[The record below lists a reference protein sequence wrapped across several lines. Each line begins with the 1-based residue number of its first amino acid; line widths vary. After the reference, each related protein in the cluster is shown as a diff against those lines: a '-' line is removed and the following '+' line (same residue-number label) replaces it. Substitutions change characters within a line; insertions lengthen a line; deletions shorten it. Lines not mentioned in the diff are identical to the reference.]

1 MIKVNLLPY
10 WEEKKKAGIK
20 RQIFI
25 LSIVFVLFFIII
37 ASVHTYMVVGIN
49 SLDKQVKNAEVRLKK
64 LTKIT
69 GDVEK
74 FKRDK
79 AIVKKKLKVITDLEQ
94 NRKAPLYL
102 LLEVANGIPPG
113 KIWLTSIA
121 EKGNA
126 LLLSGKAMDNSAI
139 ALFMINLKLSA
150 YINSVDLIT
159 SSLGTVSNTKVMN
172 FTLSC
177 ALSRG

>member
-25 LSIVFVLFFIII
+25 LSILFALFFIIV
-37 ASVHTYMVVGIN
+37 ASIHMYMVMDIN
-49 SLDKQVKNAEVRLKK
+49 SLEKQVKNAEVRLKK

-79 AIVKKKLKVITDLEQ
+79 AIVKKKLKIITDLEQ
-94 NRKAPLYL
+94 NRKDPLYL
-102 LLEVANGIPPG
+102 LLEVANGIPQG
-113 KIWLTSIA
+113 KIWLTAIS
-121 EKGNA
+121 EKGTT
-126 LLLSGKAMDNSAI
+126 LLLSGIAMDNSAI

-150 YINSVDLIT
+150 YINSVDLIS
-159 SSLGTVSNTKVMN
+159 SSLVTVSNTKVMN

>member
-25 LSIVFVLFFIII
+25 LSLSFSLFLIII
-37 ASVHTYMVVGIN
+37 ASVHIYMVLGIN
-49 SLDKQVKNAEVRLKK
+49 SLEKRVKNAEVRLKK
-64 LTKIT
+64 LTQIT

-74 FKRDK
+74 FKKDK
-79 AIVKKKLKVITDLEQ
+79 AIVMKKLKVITDLEH
-94 NRKAPLYL
+94 NRKDPLYL
-102 LLEVANGIPPG
+102 LLEVANGIPQG
-113 KIWLTSIA
+113 KIWLTSIS
-121 EKGNA
+121 EKGDA
-126 LLLSGKAMDNSAI
+126 LYLTGIAMDNSAI
-139 ALFMINLKLSA
+139 ALFMINLKMSA

-159 SSLGTVSNTKVMN
+159 SSLATVSNTKVMN

-177 ALSRG
+177 ALRRG

>member
-10 WEEKKKAGIK
+10 WEEKKKAGIQ

-25 LSIVFVLFFIII
+25 LSVSIALFFIII
-37 ASVHTYMVVGIN
+37 ASVHIYMVMGIS
-49 SLDKQVKNAEVRLKK
+49 SLEKQVKNAEDRLEK

-74 FKRDK
+74 FKKDK
-79 AIVKKKLKVITDLEQ
+79 AIVKKKLKIITDLEQ
-94 NRKAPLYL
+94 NRKDPLYL
-102 LLEVANGIPPG
+102 LLEVANGIPQG
-113 KIWLTSIA
+113 KIWLSSIS
-121 EKGNA
+121 EKGKTLHLN
-126 LLLSGKAMDNSAI
+126 GVAMDNSAI

-150 YINSVDLIT
+150 YIDSVDLI
-159 SSLGTVSNTKVMN
+159 SSTLVTVANTKVMN

-177 ALSRG
+177 SLRKG

>member
-25 LSIVFVLFFIII
+25 LSVSFALFFIII
-37 ASVHTYMVVGIN
+37 ASVHMYMVMGIT
-49 SLDKQVKNAEVRLKK
+49 SLEKQVKNAEVRLEK

-79 AIVKKKLKVITDLEQ
+79 AIVQKKLKIINDLEQ

-102 LLEVANGIPPG
+102 LLEVANGIPRG
-113 KIWLTSIA
+113 KIWLTSIT
-121 EKGNA
+121 EKGNT
-126 LLLSGKAMDNSAI
+126 LLLSGIAMDNSAV
-139 ALFMINLKLSA
+139 ALLMINLKLSA
-150 YINSVDLIT
+150 YINSVDLI
-159 SSLGTVSNTKVMN
+159 SSTLVTVSNTKVMK

>member
-25 LSIVFVLFFIII
+25 LSVSFALFFIII
-37 ASVHTYMVVGIN
+37 AAVHIYVVMGIN
-49 SLDKQVKNAEVRLKK
+49 SLEKQVKNAEDRLEK

-79 AIVKKKLKVITDLEQ
+79 EIVRKKLKIITDLEQ
-94 NRKAPLYL
+94 NRKDPLYI
-102 LLEVANGIPPG
+102 LLEVANGVPQG
-113 KIWLTSIA
+113 KIWLTSIS
-121 EKGNA
+121 EKGKT
-126 LLLSGKAMDNSAI
+126 LHLSGMAMDNSAI

-150 YINSVDLIT
+150 YIDSVDLIT
-159 SSLGTVSNTKVMN
+159 STQVMVSNTKVMN

>member
-25 LSIVFVLFFIII
+25 LSVSFALFFIII
-37 ASVHTYMVVGIN
+37 ASVHMYMVMGIN
-49 SLDKQVKNAEVRLKK
+49 SLEKQVKNAEVRLKK
-64 LTKIT
+64 LTIIT

-79 AIVKKKLKVITDLEQ
+79 AIVQKKLKIINDLEQ

-102 LLEVANGIPPG
+102 LLEVANGIPRG
-113 KIWLTSIA
+113 KIWLTSIT
-121 EKGNA
+121 EKGNT
-126 LLLSGKAMDNSAI
+126 LLLSGIAMDNSAV
-139 ALFMINLKLSA
+139 ALLMINLKLSA
-150 YINSVDLIT
+150 YINSVDLI
-159 SSLGTVSNTKVMN
+159 SSTLVTVSNTKVMK